1 MSYPERVFLFMEPA
15 AFRTAAS
22 RDRWYNRYRDH
33 VERKW
38 NRVLSDIYTFCTAEV
53 SEESVCIEGLAT
65 AQGRRDRELTRL
77 ELRRRHARVETSA
90 AQRLESTEL
99 IQ

>member
-1 MSYPERVFLFMEPA
+1 M
-15 AFRTAAS
+15 
-22 RDRWYNRYRDH
+22 
-33 VERKW
+33 ERKW